1 MKGYNPKQHFFFLM
15 LDANKANSITSLE
28 SSSIKLFAEGVVLT
42 SSFSL
47 KLMVKVECD
56 ASLSN
61 QWSQD

>member
-1 MKGYNPKQHFFFLM
+1 M

-28 SSSIKLFAEGVVLT
+28 SSCIKLFAEGGILT

-61 QWSQD
+61 Q